1 MEIINDIDIENI
13 IDFIVEG
20 FGRYFLYTINNTI
33 VRREKKISKI
43 LFSFIQ

>member
-20 FGRYFLYTINNTI
+20 DP
-33 VRREKKISKI
+33 
-43 LFSFIQ
+43 Q